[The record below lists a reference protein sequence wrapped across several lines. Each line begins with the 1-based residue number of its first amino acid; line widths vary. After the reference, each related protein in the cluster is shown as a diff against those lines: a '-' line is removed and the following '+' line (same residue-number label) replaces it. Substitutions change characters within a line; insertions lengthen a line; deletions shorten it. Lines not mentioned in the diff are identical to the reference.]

1 MRNKILLGNWK
12 MNKTREEAKD
22 FALRSKSLS
31 ILAQEKNVIL
41 GVAPSFL
48 SLEVLKEN
56 NPQLVVSAQNVHYE
70 DNGAFTGEISY
81 SMLKDLGV
89 NWTLIGHSERRTY
102 FNETSLNCNK
112 KILKLLANNFTV
124 VYCVGETFDEFS
136 RGLSK
141 GIVGEQLRS
150 GLASIPFDLMQ
161 RVIIAYEPVWSIG
174 TGKNA
179 TKEIA
184 EEMSIFIRD
193 LIAEN
198 FNEDIAKN
206 IAILYG
212 GSVKPN
218 NIKEYMSQPNV
229 DGALVGGAS
238 LTIES
243 FHELLLG
250 MIA

>member
-1 MRNKILLGNWK
+1 MRTKILIGNWK
-12 MNKTREEAKD
+12 MNKTRVEAKD
-22 FALRSKSLS
+22 FALRSKTLS
-31 ILAQEKNVIL
+31 ILAQEHQIVL
-41 GVAPSFL
+41 GIAPSFL
-48 SLEVLKEN
+48 SLEVIKEH
-56 NPQLVVSAQNVHYE
+56 NPQLRVSAQNVHYE
-70 DNGAFTGEISY
+70 EQGAFTGEVSLP
-81 SMLKDLGV
+81 MLQEIGID
-89 NWTLIGHSERRTY
+89 WTLIGHSERRTY

-112 KILKLLANNFTV
+112 KILKLLAHGFTV

-141 GIVGEQLRS
+141 GIVGEQLRA
-150 GLASIPFDLMQ
+150 GLASVPFDHMN

-184 EEMSIFIRD
+184 EEMSLFIRD

-206 IAILYG
+206 ISILYG

-218 NIKEYMSQPNV
+218 NIKEYMSQPNI

>member
-1 MRNKILLGNWK
+1 MRAKILLGNWK

-22 FALRSKSLS
+22 FAMRSKSLS
-31 ILAQEKNVIL
+31 ILAQENKIIL

-48 SLEVLKEN
+48 SLDVLKMF
-56 NPQLVVSAQNVHYE
+56 NPQLMVSAQNVHYE
-70 DNGAFTGEISY
+70 DQGAFTGEISF
-81 SMLKDLGV
+81 SMLKELGIH
-89 NWTLIGHSERRTY
+89 WTLIGHSERRTY

-112 KILKLLANNFTV
+112 KILKLLAQDFTV
-124 VYCVGETFDEFS
+124 VYCVGETFDEFTRS
-136 RGLSK
+136 LSK
-141 GIVGEQLRS
+141 GIVGEQLRA
-150 GLASIPFDLMQ
+150 GLASIPFDQMK

-179 TKEIA
+179 TQEIA
-184 EEMSIFIRD
+184 EEMSVFIRD

-198 FNEDIAKN
+198 FNEDIAKG
-206 IAILYG
+206 ISILYG

-218 NIKEYMSQPNV
+218 NIKAYMSQPNI